1 VIVVVGDLAVQ
12 AIEAFIHVDDA
23 AGLDR
28 TDRADGLAMVAA
40 SAHARVAVNPIAI
53 ARTRHHKVALIDFTA
68 IFSCF
73 PGSRKA

>member
-1 VIVVVGDLAVQ
+1 
-12 AIEAFIHVDDA
+12 
-23 AGLDR
+23 
-28 TDRADGLAMVAA
+28 M
-40 SAHARVAVNPIAI
+40 VAVNPIAI